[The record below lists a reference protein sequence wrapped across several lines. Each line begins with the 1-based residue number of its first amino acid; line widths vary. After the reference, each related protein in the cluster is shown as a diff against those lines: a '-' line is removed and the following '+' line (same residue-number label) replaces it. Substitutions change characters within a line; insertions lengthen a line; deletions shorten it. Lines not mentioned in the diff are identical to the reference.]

1 LGVAWD
7 ATNKLNVLVVKVL
20 VVTLVNVVL
29 RCVVAVLL
37 NNWLLIY
44 FRPWIL
50 SVIMIVRLPLF
61 QTICAIAVTF
71 FSLWLILIPTLLI
84 TVVLI
89 VMNGLL
95 SFLLWLG
102 L

>member
-1 LGVAWD
+1 MGVAWD
-7 ATNKLNVLVVKVL
+7 ATDKLDVLVVKVL
-20 VVTLVNVVL
+20 VVTLVNIVL

-50 SVIMIVRLPLF
+50 SVIMVVWLPLF